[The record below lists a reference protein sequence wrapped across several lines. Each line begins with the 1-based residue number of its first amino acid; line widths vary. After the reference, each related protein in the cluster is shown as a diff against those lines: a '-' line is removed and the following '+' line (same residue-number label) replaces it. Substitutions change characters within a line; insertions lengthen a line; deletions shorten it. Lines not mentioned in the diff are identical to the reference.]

1 MLISKND
8 IDRVL
13 SDMDNGAKEAFAL
26 LPREDQLMVIF
37 GMEMSNS
44 NRLAIV
50 ERRQIDFERD
60 ARDYREKRENRE
72 NSHNTDVMTT
82 TGKIAEEIKKAFAQ
96 RFDAGV
102 YFRDKILPTIISTG
116 LLALIAIIG
125 LFMAGKIP

>member
-8 IDRVL
+8 IDRLL

-72 NSHNTDVMTT
+72 NSHNTDVLTT
-82 TGKIAEEIKKAFAQ
+82 TSKIAEEIRKAFAQ
-96 RFDAGV
+96 RFDVGV
-102 YFRDKILPTIISTG
+102 YFRDKILPTILTAI
-116 LLALIAIIG
+116 ALGILYLVFG
-125 LFMAGKIP
+125 GQLP

>member
-13 SDMDNGAKEAFAL
+13 SDMDKGAKEAFAL

-72 NSHNTDVMTT
+72 NSHNTDVLTT
-82 TGKIAEEIKKAFAQ
+82 TSKIAEEIRKAFAQ
-96 RFDAGV
+96 RFDAGG
-102 YFRDKILPTIISTG
+102 ISG
-116 LLALIAIIG
+116 IKYYQPYLRQLH
-125 LFMAGKIP
+125 